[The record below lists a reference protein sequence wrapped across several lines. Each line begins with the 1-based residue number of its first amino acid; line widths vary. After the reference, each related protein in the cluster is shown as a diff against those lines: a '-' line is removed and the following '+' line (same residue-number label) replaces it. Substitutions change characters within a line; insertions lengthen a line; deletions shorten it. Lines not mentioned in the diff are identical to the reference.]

1 MMSKDVMAKD
11 VTPALL
17 RCLQELRLS
26 AVKAQHEEVARQ
38 ATAESWS
45 YAAFLLELVQRECQQ
60 RQHNRIERL
69 LKASR
74 LPLEKSW
81 SALDLKRLPA
91 KVVQQLRGL
100 LTGEFLARRE
110 NVLLFGAPGSG
121 KTHAV
126 CAVAQE
132 LARAG
137 RSVLLTKCSLL
148 V

>member
-1 MMSKDVMAKD
+1 KEAMA
-11 VTPALL
+11 ALV
-17 RCLQELRLS
+17 RWLQELRLA
-26 AVKAQHEEVARQ
+26 AVRSQHEEVARQ

-45 YAAFLLELVQRECQQ
+45 YQSFLLELVRRECQQ

-81 SALDLKRLPA
+81 PALDLKRLPA

-100 LTGEFLARRE
+100 LGGEFLDRRE
-110 NVLLFGAPGSG
+110 NVLVFGAPGSG
-121 KTHAV
+121 KTHAL

-137 RSVLLTKCSLL
+137 RS
-148 V
+148 